1 MLIYFSYFTGSIIII
16 KGEQYLNCSNVIH
29 WLYFNCIFEEND
41 NLLWESNFNRWY
53 LHCLHIILYLND
65 EGRFCDSNFL
75 HNYVKCCIKVF
86 FWICNFNFSKSISPK
101 NLIKIILCIEKAY
114 ICMRKFLCCDFRYF
128 FSYVINKIKI
138 PIPAMLIQ
146 AFLPPNWGC
155 NVLFLDFAKRLI
167 D

>member
-1 MLIYFSYFTGSIIII
+1 MTIYF
-16 KGEQYLNCSNVIH
+16 
-29 WLYFNCIFEEND
+29 ENPILIGD
-41 NLLWESNFNRWY
+41 IY
-53 LHCLHIILYLND
+53 IVYILYYIWTMWA
-65 EGRFCDSNFL
+65 DSATQISCTCKML
-75 HNYVKCCIKVF
+75 HQSV

-101 NLIKIILCIEKAY
+101 HLIKIILCIEKAY
-114 ICMRKFLCCDFRYF
+114 ICMRKFLYCDFRYF

-167 D
+167 RSSVGH